1 MDDDRERAHRE
12 YLVRVFVSIWIPH
25 PPVKHRRARQKHK
38 RMPVLA
44 MSRRIAQMKLPLIRR
59 PDFTAPRVDEPS

>member
-1 MDDDRERAHRE
+1 MDNEIEREHRE
-12 YLVRVFVSIWIPH
+12 WLVKAFVHYWIPH
-25 PPVKHRRARQKHK
+25 PPVKHRRARQRHK

-59 PDFTAPRVDEPS
+59 PSASVAPEDGS